1 MFFKETGVFILIKHY
16 IILSKKHPLPVAAKD
31 LDSET
36 NKFQIQHKLSSKK
49 STVALIQSKI
59 GTFLAIK
66 KLGTV
71 FLFFANLMV
80 SYHLKY

>member
-1 MFFKETGVFILIKHY
+1 M
-16 IILSKKHPLPVAAKD
+16 LSKD

-49 STVALIQSKI
+49 LTVALILSKI

-66 KLGTV
+66 KIGDT
-71 FLFFANLMV
+71 FLIFLPI
-80 SYHLKY
+80 